1 MMILPHSGG
10 DIGAQMTY
18 LHCAQDRTGDIIIIS
33 QENSKMRLTNV
44 QRAMIMSM
52 GLSPNNMNNNMQ
64 RAVLM
69 SLGVNVLTEE
79 YAKLK
84 RPTYSKSN
92 INKWREQAIQSA
104 LRRATRNSPLKRK
117 RENNNR
123 NNPRNRRVNETN
135 NNYRS
140 YLVKWLTNRNK
151 YFNATNR
158 NIEELLRYIRSG
170 KYVVRRRLN

>member
-1 MMILPHSGG
+1 
-10 DIGAQMTY
+10 
-18 LHCAQDRTGDIIIIS
+18 
-33 QENSKMRLTNV
+33 MRLTNV